1 MFEQLHGVCV
11 YRLYLQ
17 LCILVGL
24 PATQLGIFGKIARP
38 LLGEMGNGWEID
50 EFLVFLVILKQ
61 ILGDLHFQKT
71 IGIFERFPGKKWYF
85 SNIF

>member
-50 EFLVFLVILKQ
+50 EFLVFYYFPPSFFHLERLQ
-61 ILGDLHFQKT
+61 DL
-71 IGIFERFPGKKWYF
+71 
-85 SNIF
+85 